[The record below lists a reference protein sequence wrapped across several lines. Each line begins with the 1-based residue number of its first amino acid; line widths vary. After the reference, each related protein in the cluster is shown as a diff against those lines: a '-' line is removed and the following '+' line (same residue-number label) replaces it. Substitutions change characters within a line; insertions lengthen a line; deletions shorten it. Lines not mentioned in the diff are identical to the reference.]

1 MGTVTTLPRG
11 RAFTRADLET
21 MPDDGRRYELVDGS
35 LVVTPAP
42 SRLHQRMAFQL
53 GVLLEA
59 ARPDDLEVLAAP
71 FDVAL
76 SDDSVLQPDLL
87 VARRD
92 AFTERDLPGPPSL
105 AVEVLSPST
114 RRLDLTLKRARYE
127 ASGCPSYWV
136 LDPDAPSLTAW
147 ELRDAAYVETAHVTD
162 DEEFTA
168 VLPFPVTFSPARL
181 LA

>member
-11 RAFTRADLET
+11 RAFTRTDLET

-92 AFTERDLPGPPSL
+92 AFTERDLPGPPLL

-147 ELRDAAYVETAHVTD
+147 ELRDGAYVETAHVTD
-162 DEEFTA
+162 DQVFTA
-168 VLPFPVTFSPARL
+168 AVPFPVTFSPAQL